1 MRMSDE
7 TFTVRRGDGGNA
19 VWPAASTPE
28 LVRS

>member
-7 TFTVRRGDGGNA
+7 TLTARRGSGNA
-19 VWPAASTPE
+19 VRTAASTPE